1 MYYFVLIVN
10 CYYYYDYYYIY
21 IYIYVHILNKT
32 NILNKTYS
40 MYINGK
46 MNGDSDWI
54 QYCWGLQNWICE
66 PKIPQLN

>member
-10 CYYYYDYYYIY
+10 CYYYYDYYYL
-21 IYIYVHILNKT
+21 YIYVHILNKT

-46 MNGDSDWI
+46 MNGDSDCGFSTAGACKTGFAS
-54 QYCWGLQNWICE
+54 QKY
-66 PKIPQLN
+66 PS